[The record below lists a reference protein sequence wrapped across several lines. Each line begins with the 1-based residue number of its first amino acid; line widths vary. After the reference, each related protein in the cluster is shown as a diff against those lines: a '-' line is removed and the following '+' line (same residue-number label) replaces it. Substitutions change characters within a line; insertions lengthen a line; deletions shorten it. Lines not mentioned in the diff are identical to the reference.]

1 MRDLRRDDPVWVDT
15 ILDWKWT
22 WLIAR
27 TAMVGLFVVS
37 GVMKLLNFGQA
48 KVEMEVFGLHPSA
61 FWAGLTISVQLVA
74 SALIIAGRFVWLGA
88 GALAV
93 FTALT
98 AFLAYAFWTML
109 GEARFMAMN
118 SFLEHFALIGGFI
131 MTALIAEHAKREG
144 RRR

>member
-1 MRDLRRDDPVWVDT
+1 MRNLKTDDPVWVDA

-27 TAMVGLFVVS
+27 TLMVGLFVVS
-37 GVMKLLNFGQA
+37 GVMKLLNFSEA
-48 KVEMEVFGLHPSA
+48 RVEHEAFGLHPA
-61 FWAGLTISVQLVA
+61 ALWAGLTIAVQLVA
-74 SALIIAGRFVWLGA
+74 PALIIAGRFVWLGA

-98 AFLAYAFWTML
+98 AFLAYAFWTMQ
-109 GEARFMAMN
+109 GEARFLAMN

-144 RRR
+144 R